1 MSAFKE
7 QVAND
12 IYNVFLNLDEFAE
25 EHLIEGKTIPVVIDD
40 DDLTEKKKGQIL
52 GIVEADMLIYG
63 KASDFPK
70 YMNNGRFLNVDNRE
84 MIVVKSAYDMGMIE
98 VALQQSRSS

>member
-1 MSAFKE
+1 VSAFKE

-40 DDLTEKKKGQIL
+40 DDLTEKKKGTDPWHRR
-52 GIVEADMLIYG
+52 G
-63 KASDFPK
+63 
-70 YMNNGRFLNVDNRE
+70 
-84 MIVVKSAYDMGMIE
+84 
-98 VALQQSRSS
+98 